1 VANFPLLNRVPV
13 LANEHLTIEESY
25 TDREYEYQPIEL
37 DTKAIRD
44 ADGKEIRPALTDEA
58 VKYIEQLYDRTIPCI
73 SDPHKFPSSLCLVW
87 TGAKDVCSK
96 HTHVRECEMNK
107 CRGRYARHKVPE
119 NLKSFSKSEL
129 VHRFLYECAHGTIGT
144 SIHGEEKTVD
154 HACSR
159 TDCINL
165 RHLRLLPRSMN
176 IELGD
181 HRKLYER
188 NVLLD

>member
-1 VANFPLLNRVPV
+1 MHV
-13 LANEHLTIEESY
+13 LADQDLIVEESY
-25 TDREYEYQPIEL
+25 TNTDREYEYQPVEL
-37 DTKAIRD
+37 PTNALLDE
-44 ADGKEIRPALTDEA
+44 DGKQVRPALTDEA

-73 SDPHKFPSSLCLVW
+73 SDPHKFPEELCLVW

-96 HTHVRECEMNK
+96 HNHVRECETNK

-119 NLKSFSKSEL
+119 NLKSFSKCEL
-129 VHRFLYECAHGTIGT
+129 VHRFLYECVYGTIGT
-144 SIHGEEKTVD
+144 ARHGKEEKTVD

-165 RHLRLLPRSMN
+165 RHLRLLPRHMN
-176 IELGD
+176 IDLGD